1 MKLHRI
7 TVFTAIGCSLLAG
20 AAIAQNVIS
29 LPSVP
34 ANVVRGHIPADRA
47 PVLKIQSGQTVA
59 IDTISH
65 QGISTPEGAVAFFG
79 KGGVRP
85 EDVLPDAIAV
95 QKEIA
100 IPQGGGTH
108 VLTGPIH
115 IEGAEPGD
123 LLEVRVINVELRV
136 PYGVNAS
143 NKGTGVLPALLDGPM
158 FRIIHLD
165 AKRNVAL
172 FAPGIEVPLAP
183 FMGIMAV
190 APPPGG
196 SMTSSRPPGM
206 FGGNLDLKQLT
217 RGASLYLPVYNT
229 GALFYT
235 GDAHTAQGDGEVDGT
250 AIETSLKPTLQF
262 IGQGQGHGRPARR
275 NRHALDRHR
284 PRQRPQPR
292 AEERRAGLGGLSDAG
307 ERPRCRRCLC
317 AVEHCGGFPYCRGGE
332 SGAER
337 LRDDSEGDLQGK
349 ERVLVQA
356 VIFRCREM
364 ALRREHI

>member
-1 MKLHRI
+1 MNAYQRS
-7 TVFTAIGCSLLAG
+7 VVA
-20 AAIAQNVIS
+20 VIS
-29 LPSVP
+29 LSLFPALALAQSGVIALPSVP
-34 ANVVRGHIPADRA
+34 ANVVRGHIPVDRA
-47 PVLKIQSGQTVA
+47 PVLKIRSGQTVA

-65 QGISTPEGAVAFFG
+65 QGVSTPEGAVAFFA

-95 QKEIA
+95 QKEVA

-123 LLEVRVINVELRV
+123 MLEVRVINVELRV

-143 NKGTGVLPALLDGPM
+143 NKGTGVLPDHLSGPM
-158 FRIIHLD
+158 SRIIHLD

-196 SMTSSRPPGM
+196 SMVSSRPPGM
-206 FGGNLDLKQLT
+206 FGGNLDLKHLT
-217 RGASLYLPVYNT
+217 RGASLYLPVYNN

-262 IGQGQGHGRPARR
+262 IVHKGKGKGMVA
-275 NRHALDRHR
+275 
-284 PRQRPQPR
+284 PR
-292 AEERRAGLGGLSDAG
+292 AETATHWIVTGLDRDLNVALKNAVQAAVDFLMQDKGLDAG
-307 ERPRCRRCLC
+307 AAYALSSI
-317 AVEHCGGFPYCRGGE
+317 AVDFRI
-332 SGAER
+332 AEA
-337 LRDDSEGDLQGK
+337 
-349 ERVLVQA
+349 VNLVQG
-356 VIFRCREM
+356 VYGMIPKNVFKEQKDFWFKP
-364 ALRREHI
+364 

>member
-1 MKLHRI
+1 MNFKRMAAALAACC
-7 TVFTAIGCSLLAG
+7 VPAAAG
-20 AAIAQNVIS
+20 AQGIIS
-29 LPSVP
+29 LSSVP
-34 ANVVRGHIPADRA
+34 SNVVRGHIPVDRA
-47 PVLKIQSGQTVA
+47 PVLKIQSGQAVA

-79 KGGVRP
+79 KGGVKP

-95 QKEIA
+95 QKEVK

-108 VLTGPIH
+108 VLTGPIFV
-115 IEGAEPGD
+115 EGAEPGD

-143 NKGTGVLPALLDGPM
+143 NKGTGVLPGQLEGPM
-158 FRIIHLD
+158 YRVIHLD

-172 FAPGIEVPLAP
+172 FSPEIEVPLAP

-196 SMTSSRPPGM
+196 DMTSSRPPGM

-217 RGASLYLPVYNT
+217 RGATLFLPVYNK

-262 IGQGQGHGRPARR
+262 IVHKGKGA
-275 NRHALDRHR
+275 AMKV
-284 PRQRPQPR
+284 PR
-292 AEERRAGLGGLSDAG
+292 AENATHHIAIGMDRDLDTALKNAVQETVDFLMKEKGLDAG
-307 ERPRCRRCLC
+307 AAYALASI
-317 AVEHCGGFPYCRGGE
+317 AVDFRI
-332 SGAER
+332 AEA
-337 LRDDSEGDLQGK
+337 
-349 ERVLVQA
+349 VNLVQVVYGMIPKA
-356 VIFRCREM
+356 IFKQKTDYWFKP
-364 ALRREHI
+364 